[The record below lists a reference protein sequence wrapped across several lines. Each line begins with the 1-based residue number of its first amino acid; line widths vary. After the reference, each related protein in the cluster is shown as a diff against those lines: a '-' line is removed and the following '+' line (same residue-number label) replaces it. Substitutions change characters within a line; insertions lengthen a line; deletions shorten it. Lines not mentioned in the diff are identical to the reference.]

1 MRRYFAA
8 LNNKTRR
15 HKYEKINSVKNVA
28 IILDFV
34 VSMIAAMIQKTNP
47 SLSSALFGVSAVIL
61 LIAVV
66 CVIME
71 LVIKNKK

>member
-1 MRRYFAA
+1 MKR
-8 LNNKTRR
+8 
-15 HKYEKINSVKNVA
+15 INSVKNVA

-34 VSMIAAMIQKTNP
+34 VSMIASMIQKSNP
-47 SLSSALFGVSAVIL
+47 SLSNALFGASAVIL

-66 CVIME
+66 CVAIE

>member
-1 MRRYFAA
+1 MKR
-8 LNNKTRR
+8 
-15 HKYEKINSVKNVA
+15 INSIKNVA

-34 VSMIAAMIQKTNP
+34 VSMIASMIQKTNA
-47 SLSSALFGVSAVIL
+47 SLSGALFGASAVIL

-66 CVIME
+66 CVIIE